1 MLRNGLTGDWIGTFV
16 GHKGAVWGCCLD
28 KNALRCATASADFS
42 ARVFDAV
49 SGDELAC
56 LPHSHIVRTVAFAPD
71 GRSLVTGGYEK
82 LLRVYDLSS
91 LPASASAAA
100 AKASALAEAPPP
112 PAPLVAATAPD
123 KIRRALFNA
132 DGLLLTSYID
142 APGLGVWDLRSGKCV
157 KTLET
162 GCVVSDFNFAEGGEA
177 SSSGASPSPSSAPS
191 SSSTLVV
198 AGGKAA
204 SIYDAS
210 TFSLVKSFGF
220 DFGINSAAFEP
231 ARSRVVAGEYRC
243 SSLST
248 SFHSLKT
255 RAKDS
260 DSLSPSSLFQLCFS
274 TTKKQQPRRRRHVVP
289 PPRLE
294 DRRGARGLP
303 GAPRPHSCLAFRSRR
318 GDVRFRERRRD
329 DQAVEHGLGGEARRG
344 RRGRGGCGCG
354 GVCGGSSCGGVCGSS
369 CGGGKQRGGGEQR
382 GCRGG
387 VVPHIFFA
395 SFFLLLSFLLYSK
408 KKKLTLE
415 KVHYVTMRSPAC
427 PLPLLGRTRE
437 RE

>member
-231 ARSRVVAGEYRC
+231 ARSRVVAGGDDMWC
-243 SSLST
+243 HLLDS
-248 SFHSLKT
+248 KT
-255 RAKDS
+255 GEE
-260 DSLSPSSLFQLCFS
+260 
-274 TTKKQQPRRRRHVVP
+274 
-289 PPRLE
+289 LE
-294 DRRGARGLP
+294 A
-303 GAPRPHSCLAFRSRR
+303 
-318 GDVRFRERRRD
+318 
-329 DQAVEHGLGGEARRG
+329 
-344 RRGRGGCGCG
+344 
-354 GVCGGSSCGGVCGSS
+354 
-369 CGGGKQRGGGEQR
+369 
-382 GCRGG
+382 CRGHHG
-387 VVPHIFFA
+387 PIHALRFA
-395 SFFLLLSFLLYSK
+395 PGGATYASGSEDGTIRLWS
-408 KKKLTLE
+408 TDWVE
-415 KVHYVTMRSPAC
+415 KHAEDAAAEAAAAAAASAAAAAAAASAAAAAAEANSAAAASSEAVAAA
-427 PLPLLGRTRE
+427 
-437 RE
+437 